1 VSATVLLPVNVR
13 TSAFEE
19 SIVTV
24 VECGEC
30 YALVREGMLADHFQ
44 RAHPSL
50 ANEGG

>member
-1 VSATVLLPVNVR
+1 MPTTVLLSLQYR
-13 TSAFEE
+13 TSEFIE

-24 VECGEC
+24 TECGQC
-30 YALVREGMLADHFQ
+30 YALVREGMLADHFK